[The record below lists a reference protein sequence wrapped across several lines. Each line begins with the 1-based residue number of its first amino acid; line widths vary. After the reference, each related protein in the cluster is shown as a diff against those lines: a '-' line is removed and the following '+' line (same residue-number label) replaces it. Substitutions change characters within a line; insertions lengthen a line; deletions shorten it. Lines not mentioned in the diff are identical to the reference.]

1 MRRLRALLAAAL
13 LTVALVACASG
24 APTASAPTAS
34 APTASAPAAHSM
46 EAQRDPPS
54 GMPPPVLAEDC
65 RSLTGILPV
74 SPTDL
79 DPYGN
84 TWAFAL
90 RYALAVDQPDAFA
103 SVGIRV
109 DEVVVYPVAHDV
121 EGTRQVVDAA
131 TDGLAAAG
139 FTVGQ
144 WRLGEPRSW
153 TFTDLCSTFELLLAA
168 DSPDIVGH
176 GPTDDGHMEVWVPD
190 ERARSSPILADIE
203 ARRPGMLLVT
213 LQVGEIVAEV
223 GGG

>member
-1 MRRLRALLAAAL
+1 VRRLRALLAAAL
-13 LTVALVACASG
+13 LTVALAACAPG
-24 APTASAPTAS
+24 APTASA
-34 APTASAPAAHSM
+34 APAPST

-74 SPTDL
+74 SPADP

-90 RYALAVDQPDAFA
+90 RHELAVDQPDAFA

-203 ARRPGMLLVT
+203 ARHPGMLLVT